1 MKIIGCDFHPGYQQ
15 IAMVDDVT
23 GEMLERRWEHEKG
36 EARRFYQGL
45 QGEVV
50 RVGMEAVGNA
60 QWCERMLEELGQ
72 ELWIG
77 DAAQI
82 RRLVV
87 RRQKTDRRDA
97 RHILQ
102 LLSDERFPR
111 LWVPSVAIR
120 DARQLL
126 RHRQKLVEMRT
137 QVKNQLQH
145 LALNQGVQRKRQ
157 LWSREGRA
165 VLEGLPL
172 EGWTARRRNDLL
184 AMLDRLQAQVEEL
197 DRAVRQEAEQRPE
210 VRLLMTHPGVG
221 PVVGLA
227 YALTLGPVSRFPR
240 GKQVASY
247 LGLIPSEHSSG
258 GRQKLGSISKQGNTM
273 MRTLLVEAAQNAA
286 RFDEELRR
294 EDRRLGARKQK
305 EPGKVMVARKLAVRM
320 YWMLRENQPYTPH
333 PVARMQGS
341 PSHSVVAGS
350 VCGGDRRSNHGRRKR
365 PKRWMVERQRYHRV
379 IPLSTSLGLGKAK
392 GSGRRSKTHHTAA
405 HPQRRA
411 RVS

>member
-1 MKIIGCDFHPGYQQ
+1 M
-15 IAMVDDVT
+15 
-23 GEMLERRWEHEKG
+23 
-36 EARRFYQGL
+36 
-45 QGEVV
+45 
-50 RVGMEAVGNA
+50 GNA
-60 QWCERMLEELGQ
+60 QWFERMLEELGQ

-120 DARQLL
+120 DARQML

-145 LALNQGVQRKRQ
+145 LALNQGVQRKGQ

-294 EDRRLGARKQK
+294 EYRRLAARKHK
-305 EPGKVMVARKLAVRM
+305 ALAKVMVARKLAVRM

-341 PSHSVVAGS
+341 PSHSVVAG
-350 VCGGDRRSNHGRRKR
+350 
-365 PKRWMVERQRYHRV
+365 
-379 IPLSTSLGLGKAK
+379 
-392 GSGRRSKTHHTAA
+392 
-405 HPQRRA
+405 
-411 RVS
+411 